1 MNQGKEVLIRAVQD
15 SSLLVVELNLVVVPV
30 VELKIP
36 TQKYI
41 LMKAS
46 AQKHKNYNVFS
57 KLFSPSCAST
67 FI

>member
-1 MNQGKEVLIRAVQD
+1 MIRAVQD
-15 SSLLVVELNLVVVPV
+15 SPLLIVELNLVVVPV

-46 AQKHKNYNVFS
+46 AQKHKNYDVFS
-57 KLFSPSCAST
+57 KLISPDVHPCFYEWNVT
-67 FI
+67 